1 MLIPAVQS
9 TQPVIT
15 RYRVPLHTLPS
26 GLVGFTI
33 LQISDLHSQRFRLAA
48 ERGRGSESHR
58 TDAGLTPLI
67 NGLEFDLVALTGD
80 LINGSSSRYY
90 DAPAH
95 EIVDAVEDRAP
106 VYYVTGNHEWSA
118 PYGEMLLERLHDRGV
133 RVLRNQAEL
142 LHRDGAT
149 LAVVGMDDITYFD
162 RDPAAFNDAL
172 TRALLPAHGADFT
185 LLLSHRPE
193 LFATYRRHGI
203 DLALSGHAHGGQ
215 VRLPCVGGL
224 FAPGQGPLPPYDA
237 GVFHAGRT
245 TMIVSRGLGR
255 TAFPWRINNPPEIVL
270 VELTRELERDEGGHA
285 DAV

>member
-1 MLIPAVQS
+1 MLDPAVES
-9 TQPVIT
+9 HKPVIT
-15 RYRVPLHTLPS
+15 RYRVPVRCLPTD
-26 GLVGFTI
+26 LDGFTI
-33 LQISDLHSQRFRLAA
+33 LQISDLHSQTFRISPQ
-48 ERGRGSESHR
+48 RSGRPAPEQIG
-58 TDAGLTPLI
+58 DGLTQLLSK
-67 NGLEFDLVALTGD
+67 LEFDLVALTGD

-90 DAPAH
+90 DAPGLA
-95 EIVDAVEDRAP
+95 IVDAVESRAP

-142 LHRDGAT
+142 LRRGGAT

-172 TRALLPAHGADFT
+172 TRALLPARGADFT